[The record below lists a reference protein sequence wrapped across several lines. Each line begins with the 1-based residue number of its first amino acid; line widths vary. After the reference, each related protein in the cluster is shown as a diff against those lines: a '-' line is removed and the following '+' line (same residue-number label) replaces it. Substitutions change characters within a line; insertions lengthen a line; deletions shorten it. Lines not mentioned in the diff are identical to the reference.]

1 MILNSIYAFMATFGF
16 GIIFNIRGKKLF
28 FAAAGGSITWLTYL
42 ICLKLQ
48 FSITFSLF
56 FASVAGGIFAEIMA
70 RVLKSPVTVFVISTI
85 IPLVPGSGMYYTMY
99 QSIQGKVENSLSTGL
114 TTITNA
120 GAIAVGVVF
129 VSSLSKLINS
139 LRKSVK

>member
-48 FSITFSLF
+48 FSITSSLF
-56 FASVAGGIFAEIMA
+56 
-70 RVLKSPVTVFVISTI
+70 LHQSPEEF
-85 IPLVPGSGMYYTMY
+85 L
-99 QSIQGKVENSLSTGL
+99 QK
-114 TTITNA
+114 
-120 GAIAVGVVF
+120 
-129 VSSLSKLINS
+129 
-139 LRKSVK
+139 